1 MAPTERGERSKQD
14 AIVRAAT
21 TLFRRYGFR
30 KTSVDL
36 IAREAEVAKPT
47 LYAHFADKE
56 AIFVAVCQHV
66 MNGILAAATAAL
78 DAPDVIARIAGVVA
92 AKFTT
97 VFELVDS
104 SPHARELLDSQ
115 AAQARTIVER
125 ADAAFVKLL
134 VDALRAAARAGELT
148 LEPGAAQL
156 TRLAQLLMQAGHGA
170 GYGATTA
177 SEHRAHVEALVAA
190 LLASMRAP
198 AAPKKRARLQ

>member
-1 MAPTERGERSKQD
+1 MAPTERGERGKPE

-21 TLFRRYGFR
+21 TLFGRYGFR

-66 MNGILAAATAAL
+66 MDGILAAATAAL
-78 DAPDVIARIAGVVA
+78 ARPDVAARLTAMLA

-97 VFELVDS
+97 IYELVDS

-115 AAQARTIVER
+115 AAQARDVVAR
-125 ADAAFVKLL
+125 ADAAYGKLI
-134 VDALRAAARAGELT
+134 VDALRAAVRGGELVT
-148 LEPGAAQL
+148 ESTPSRLAK
-156 TRLAQLLMQAGHGA
+156 LAQLLMQAGHGA
-170 GYGATTA
+170 GYGATSVA
-177 SEHRAHVEALVAA
+177 EHRAHLEALVGA
-190 LLASMRAP
+190 LLASMMPPAGRRAN
-198 AAPKKRARLQ
+198 R